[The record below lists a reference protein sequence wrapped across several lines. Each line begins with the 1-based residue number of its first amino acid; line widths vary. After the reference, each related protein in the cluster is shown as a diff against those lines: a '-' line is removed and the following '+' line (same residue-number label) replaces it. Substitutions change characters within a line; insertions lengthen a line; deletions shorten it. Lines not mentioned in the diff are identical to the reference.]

1 MSMVVGKST
10 YRKIAV
16 FYAFACLAFGLMP
29 QLVRAEDQ
37 VDKPYDWVFQI
48 ETRRLERQF
57 EYANSKLNPIE
68 KLEVVWY
75 PTKDENKKTN
85 YQYMYYHDGKP
96 YGLEKLN
103 KLDIDEGDGVAIEVK
118 HKDNSPTEAEKKAA
132 ANAIFRLAL
141 DSYLHKNPLVAVKVP
156 VDSFNSIS
164 DRLIDFGFHDSKDDG
179 DQIDQQNTFKAS
191 MTIGLFSVPEGK
203 HISLVR

>member
-1 MSMVVGKST
+1 MPMVVGKSQ
-10 YRKIAV
+10 YRKMGAL
-16 FYAFACLAFGLMP
+16 YAFACLAFGTMP
-29 QLVRAEDQ
+29 QLALAEDQ
-37 VDKPYDWVFQI
+37 VDKPYDWVLQI

-103 KLDIDEGDGVAIEVK
+103 KLAIDEGDGVAIEVK
-118 HKDNSPTEAEKKAA
+118 HKDNNPSDAEKKDA

-156 VDSFNSIS
+156 IDSFNSIS

>member
-1 MSMVVGKST
+1 MPMVVNMN
-10 YRKIAV
+10 RFCKIGV
-16 FYAFACLAFGLMP
+16 FGAFACMAFGLMP
-29 QLVRAEDQ
+29 PLAKADDQ
-37 VDKPYDWVFQI
+37 VDKPYDWVIQI
-48 ETRRLERQF
+48 QTRRLERQF
-57 EYANSKLNPIE
+57 EYKNSKLNPIE
-68 KLEVVWY
+68 KLEVLWY
-75 PTKDENKKTN
+75 PTKDENKKTE

-96 YGLEKLN
+96 YGLEKLH
-103 KLDIDEGDGVAIEVK
+103 KLDIDAGDGVAIEVK
-118 HKDNSPTEAEKKAA
+118 HKDNNPSEAEKKDA

-156 VDSFNSIS
+156 IDSFNAIS
-164 DRLIDFGFHDSKDDG
+164 DRLIEFGFHDSKDDG